1 MDTDTVTIFLERYGW
16 AIVAVL
22 MSMVEIAPIK
32 INPWSAILKYIGGKL
47 NGGMQED
54 VQSIK
59 ADVQALDSKI
69 EAVRESSEVIEVKQS
84 RVRILRFDEE
94 LLKGEEHTKEH
105 FNQILDDIDLYEAYC
120 DKHEGFR
127 NGIARHAIK
136 HIRETY
142 DELERKRAFYKEQ
155 TIEGSENEGS
165 EEHVRE
171 AQSMD

>member
-47 NGGMQED
+47 NGETQKD
-54 VQSIK
+54 IQSIK
-59 ADVQALDSKI
+59 ADVQGVKADVQMLDSKI

-105 FNQILDDIDLYEAYC
+105 FNQILDDIDLYEQYC

-136 HIRETY
+136 HIRYIY
-142 DELERKRAFYKEQ
+142 DELERKGAFYKERE
-155 TIEGSENEGS
+155 IYADEGS
-165 EEHVRE
+165 EEHV
-171 AQSMD
+171 